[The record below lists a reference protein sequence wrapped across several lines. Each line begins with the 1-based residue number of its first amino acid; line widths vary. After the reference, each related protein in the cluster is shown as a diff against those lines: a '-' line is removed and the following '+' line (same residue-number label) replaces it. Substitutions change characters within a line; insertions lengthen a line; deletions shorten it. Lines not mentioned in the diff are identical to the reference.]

1 MNEEKLNPM
10 LSYDKEQKKPI
21 LLNDEA
27 MFACVNYIKDKTK
40 AEVNFDADELFYEY
54 MATEGYDQPSQEEV
68 NEFVWKMVEECS
80 QLEEEELEPLPKIMI
95 EKAGGNVG
103 DTPMG
108 C

>member
-54 MATEGYDQPSQEEV
+54 MATKGYNQPSQEEV

-95 EKAGGNVG
+95 EKAGGNASE
-103 DTPMG
+103 TPMG